1 MKRFYFSPLS
11 IAPLVGLL
19 ALSTL
24 ASHCVRAQESPSNT
38 RSAYTKT
45 IDLPSQ
51 STEQF
56 ASILLDE
63 EIYSGSTESYSDLR
77 ILDSANKEIPYLVHR
92 KFKEK
97 LTTRQESTTIHKPQ
111 VRPLEDNSLEIS
123 FTIDRE
129 KHPHSI
135 DGIALKTSISD
146 FEHRVSVET
155 RTGDNSPWRTLVTDA
170 LIYDYSRY
178 MDVRNLEV
186 PFTEKSSN
194 PAEVQFRVLI
204 EKVTQEKE
212 SQFLALT
219 RTVKNGVQTKQ
230 EETLAINREN
240 LHIDSLSFW
249 QKVESFSSTEPVWV
263 DYPIQL
269 DRRSEDEKNKTT
281 VIEFSSK
288 RQPLSHLQVITEDSN
303 FHRKVTLY
311 AVDAEPARDT
321 LVKQDRVLTHGSITK
336 ISLPKNS
343 RSDLAIAF
351 PATRSSRYRLVI
363 ENGDSPP
370 LKDISL
376 KADGETYELLFL
388 MAPNQNY
395 SLTYGN
401 PLLTTPNY
409 DLLAIRTALDSKIP
423 AIRGRLGAAKP
434 ISLVDPRPTWERL
447 LENRLLLGCLFT
459 LLLGI
464 LGWTLY
470 QASKRLAS
478 IEPT

>member
-1 MKRFYFSPLS
+1 MKLFYLS
-11 IAPLVGLL
+11 RLPITKLVGLI
-19 ALSTL
+19 AISTL
-24 ASHCVRAQESPSNT
+24 APHCMWAQESSSNT

-45 IDLPSQ
+45 IDLPTQ

-56 ASILLDE
+56 ASIVLDE
-63 EIYSGSTESYSDLR
+63 ELYSGSTESYSDLR
-77 ILDSANKEIPYLVHR
+77 ILDAANKEIPYLVHR
-92 KFKEK
+92 RAKEK
-97 LTTRQESTTIHKPQ
+97 LTTRQEATTISKPQ
-111 VRPLEDNSLEIS
+111 VRPLEDNRLEII

-129 KHPHSI
+129 KHAHSI
-135 DGIALKTSISD
+135 DGLALKTSTRD

-155 RTGDNSPWRTLVTDA
+155 RTSDNSPWHTLVTDA

-178 MDVRNLEV
+178 MDVRNLEI

-194 PAEVQFRVLI
+194 TAEVQFRVLI

-219 RTVKNGVQTKQ
+219 RTIKNGVQTKQ

-240 LHIDSLSFW
+240 LYIDSLSFW
-249 QKVESFSSTEPVWV
+249 QKVESVSSTESVLV
-263 DYPIQL
+263 EYPIQI
-269 DRRSEDEKNKTT
+269 DRRSEDEKNKST

-303 FHRKVTLY
+303 FHRKITLY
-311 AVDAEPARDT
+311 AVNAEPAPDT

-343 RSDLAIAF
+343 RADLAIAF

-370 LKDISL
+370 LKDITL

-401 PLLTTPNY
+401 PLLKAPNY
-409 DLLAIRTALDSKIP
+409 DLLALRTALDSKIP
-423 AIRGRLGAAKP
+423 AIRGRLGDAKP
-434 ISLVDPRPTWERL
+434 IDLVDPRPTWEKL
-447 LENRLLLGCLFT
+447 IENRLLLGGLFT
-459 LLLGI
+459 LLLGV
-464 LGWTLY
+464 LAWTLY